1 MRFPASDRLRLP
13 CRFEQLLPG
22 LQSAD
27 GRAVLPLI
35 VLRPLLPGAPA
46 LGLTDRHHVVDA
58 GLLGRSGTARLV
70 FLLSVLRVQT
80 PPLRQALEPE
90 PAARGGVSSVP
101 RAYGRVAEVLSWE
114 VEHEHLPYQALYA
127 ELLLD
132 LGGATVGV
140 RTSASAASLAQAIGK
155 ARVEPGDWLSVE
167 RSRIDILGF
176 EPES

>member
-1 MRFPASDRLRLP
+1 MRFPATERLRLP
-13 CRFEQLLPG
+13 CRFEQILPG

-35 VLRPLLPGAPA
+35 VLRPSLPGAPA
-46 LGLTDRHHVVDA
+46 LGLTDRHHVVDPA
-58 GLLGRSGTARLV
+58 LVGRTGVARLV
-70 FLLSVLRVQT
+70 FLLSVLRVQV
-80 PPLRQALEPE
+80 PPFRQALVPE
-90 PAARGGVSSVP
+90 PAARGGISSVP
-101 RAYGRVAEVLSWE
+101 RAFGRVAEVLSWE
-114 VEHEHLPYQALYA
+114 VEHEHLPYEALYA

-140 RTSASAASLAQAIGK
+140 RTSATAASLAQMIGK

-176 EPES
+176 EPD